1 MTGQAFP
8 PPPSWTLED
17 RVLYE
22 RLRLLWG
29 NTSGAMIW
37 AIAQMAFLW
46 AVLGTFSGFVSWRE
60 ISLWV
65 VLVLLM
71 RFVSMAAARRNLAM
85 DPAALNLAEQV
96 QGSVMVAVATGG
108 LWGLLVWVMPPTP
121 TPTDDIMVIAVL
133 ASVLSSSM
141 AVMAATR
148 QVFAG
153 FCVGVLVAVLVK
165 GAMDLSLMN
174 LALCVGSVM
183 FVGGLYMQAGIAS
196 RAVGASIELRFENLG
211 LIEKLGVEIENAKG
225 AQHEAATA
233 NAAKSRFLAAASHDL
248 RQPVHALGLF
258 LEVLGRG
265 PLSLTQRS
273 VLSSA
278 RKASEASAE
287 MLNTLLDFS
296 RIEAGVI
303 EPQVRVFALQPLLNK
318 VENDLGPQAD
328 AKSMTYRS
336 RETDVVVRSDPALVE
351 LILRNFV
358 SNAIRYTERGGVLVG
373 CRLRGGQAVIE
384 VWDTGIGIDPAHQGE
399 VFREFHQLGNPE
411 RDRRNGLGLGLSI
424 AYGLARALGHEL
436 SLASDPGRGS
446 VFRLTLPI
454 SSEAPPIEATAGY
467 GPGERLAGLPRARI
481 LVIDDDEAV
490 RRGMCG
496 LMADW
501 GFDCDAVESIED
513 ALAVIETHPPGLV
526 ISDYRLRGSRTGAE
540 AIAAVRKAMGD
551 TIPALLI
558 TGDTAPERL
567 REARASGVPLLHKPV
582 SPNEL
587 YRGLVAALE
596 AGAAA

>member
-1 MTGQAFP
+1 MTGP
-8 PPPSWTLED
+8 GRPSPPSWTLED
-17 RVLYE
+17 RILYD
-22 RLRLLWG
+22 RLKLLWG

-37 AIAQMAFLW
+37 AIVQMAFLGG
-46 AVLGTFSGFVSWRE
+46 VLGLITGFANWRE

-65 VLVLLM
+65 ALVLLM
-71 RFVSMAAARRNLAM
+71 RVLSMGAARRNLAT
-85 DPAALNLAEQV
+85 DPATLNLTHQV
-96 QGSVMVAVATGG
+96 RGSIAVAVVTGCV
-108 LWGLLVWVMPPTP
+108 WALLVWVMPPTA
-121 TPTDDIMVIAVL
+121 TPTDDIIIIAVL

-153 FCVGVLVAVLVK
+153 FCVGVLMTVLAR
-165 GAMDLSLMN
+165 GAIDPTLMN
-174 LALCVGSVM
+174 IALCVGSVI
-183 FVGGLYMQAGIAS
+183 FVGGLYMQAGMAS
-196 RAVGASIELRFENLG
+196 RAVGASIELRFENLD
-211 LIEKLGVEIENAKG
+211 LIRKLGAEIDNAHG
-225 AQHEAATA
+225 AQREAAAA

-265 PLSLTQRS
+265 PLSLTQRN

-303 EPQVRVFALQPLLNK
+303 EPQVRAFALQPLLNK

-336 RETDVVVRSDPALVE
+336 RETAMVVRSDPALVE
-351 LILRNFV
+351 LILRNLV
-358 SNAIRYTERGGVLVG
+358 SNAIRYTERGGILVG
-373 CRLRGGQAVIE
+373 CRRRGGQAVIE
-384 VWDTGIGIDPAHQGE
+384 VWDTGIGIEPAQQAE

-424 AYGLARALGHEL
+424 AYGLARTLGHEL

-446 VFRLTLPI
+446 VFRLALPI
-454 SSEAPPIEATAGY
+454 SNEAAPPAAAFVIEDDA
-467 GPGERLAGLPRARI
+467 RLSGLTRPRI

-490 RRGMCG
+490 RLGMCG

-501 GFDCDAVESIED
+501 GFDCDAVESLEE
-513 ALAVIETHPPGLV
+513 ALVAAAHRPPGLI

-540 AIAAVRKAMGD
+540 AIAAMRAALGAQ
-551 TIPALLI
+551 IPALLI

-582 SPNEL
+582 SPSAL
-587 YRGLVAALE
+587 YQGLASVLETAA
-596 AGAAA
+596 